1 MTEIIARPASRR
13 RCWLFVFLAG
23 LALVSLVLH
32 AVKWQRMLEVQGL
45 FDQWATL
52 AAARPIERV
61 KAERSHFYETVYYLD
76 YPVTVSYAV
85 AGFLQRL
92 SAVIRPLGLLNVQ
105 VDPGLRDLKFRLSVT
120 VAAATSAAARQKL
133 AVFIEKLRAFPEL
146 TQLSWS
152 GRDADSPESGR
163 HIFSVNGQLEWQ

>member
-1 MTEIIARPASRR
+1 MTDIIAHPARRR

-32 AVKWQRMLEVQGL
+32 AVKWQRILEVQGL

-85 AGFLQRL
+85 ASFLLRL
-92 SAVIRPLGLLNVQ
+92 NEVVRPLGLLNVQ
-105 VDPGLRDLKFRLSVT
+105 VDPGLRDLKFRLTVA
-120 VAAATSAAARQKL
+120 VAAATPGSARQKL

-152 GRDADSPESGR
+152 ALDPTGPESGR
-163 HIFSVNGQLEWQ
+163 HIFSVSGQLEWR